1 MRPPFAPTF
10 GGLLFF
16 LADPSND
23 RRFLVEDAASSKPKT
38 RAKSGDFERADE
50 KRENREIAPEVVV
63 RSPRVG
69 AADFDSKKKG
79 EAKSAAYPFLTV
91 YGTTNYR
98 DFGDAI
104 TGALTRKST
113 LFASVPN
120 KPRPSKENPRF

>member
-69 AADFDSKKKG
+69 DVAKRRVKFAAPKVAG
-79 EAKSAAYPFLTV
+79 L
-91 YGTTNYR
+91 
-98 DFGDAI
+98 
-104 TGALTRKST
+104 
-113 LFASVPN
+113 
-120 KPRPSKENPRF
+120 PRFVEKPKFLVERSFKRAFFIVVRAFVSSRFHRVLFSPFR